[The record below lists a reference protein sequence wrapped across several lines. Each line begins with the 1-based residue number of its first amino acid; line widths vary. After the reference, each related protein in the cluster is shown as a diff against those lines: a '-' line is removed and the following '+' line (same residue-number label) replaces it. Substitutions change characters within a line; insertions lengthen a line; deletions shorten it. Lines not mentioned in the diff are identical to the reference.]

1 MTREFAFDGKG
12 EPIMDTPMIRLLCA
26 VVALVFLGVI
36 VLRRRKS
43 AE

>member
-1 MTREFAFDGKG
+1 
-12 EPIMDTPMIRLLCA
+12 MDNSMIRLLCA
-26 VVALVFLGVI
+26 VFALVFIGVI

>member
-1 MTREFAFDGKG
+1 
-12 EPIMDTPMIRLLCA
+12 MDTPMIRLLCA

>member
-1 MTREFAFDGKG
+1 
-12 EPIMDTPMIRLLCA
+12 MDASMIRMICA
-26 VVALVFLGVI
+26 VFALVFLGVI

>member
-1 MTREFAFDGKG
+1 
-12 EPIMDTPMIRLLCA
+12 MDNSMIRLLCA
-26 VVALVFLGVI
+26 IFALVFLGVI

>member
-1 MTREFAFDGKG
+1 
-12 EPIMDTPMIRLLCA
+12 MDHSMIRLLCA
-26 VVALVFLGVI
+26 VFALVFLGVI

>member
-1 MTREFAFDGKG
+1 
-12 EPIMDTPMIRLLCA
+12 MDTPMIRLLCA
-26 VVALVFLGVI
+26 VFALVFLGVI

>member
-1 MTREFAFDGKG
+1 
-12 EPIMDTPMIRLLCA
+12 MDTPMIRLLCA
-26 VVALVFLGVI
+26 VFALVFLGLI

>member
-1 MTREFAFDGKG
+1 
-12 EPIMDTPMIRLLCA
+12 MDPWMIRALCA
-26 VVALVFLGVI
+26 VVAVVFLGVI